1 MPTFDL
7 RYINVAEYI
16 NTAGVT
22 SYGARKSFGDAMGV
36 NLELKH
42 AEGRL
47 YSEGKL
53 AEYIK
58 LATGGTVSVATKHI
72 PEETQ
77 LLLFGAKEHTRT
89 IGDKQIK
96 SIRHTTGDVAPYVGL
111 SFYAPD
117 KIDGVN
123 KYTCVFVS
131 KVSFGPPS
139 MSYETKGQN
148 IVFKTPTTT
157 GEFLADDSTDEI
169 LIEVA
174 ICDSVQDAK
183 AWCDIV
189 LGGAA

>member
-7 RYINVAEYI
+7 RYIHVAKYE
-16 NTAGVT
+16 NTDGVI
-22 SYGARKSFGDAMGV
+22 SYGVRHSFGDAMGV

-47 YSEGKL
+47 YAEGKL

-58 LATGGTVSVATKHI
+58 LATGGSISVATKFI
-72 PEETQ
+72 PVDSQ
-77 LLLFGAKEHTRT
+77 ILLFGAKEKTRT
-89 IGDKQIK
+89 IGSKEIT
-96 SIRHTTGDVAPYVGL
+96 SIRHTTADVAPYVGL
-111 SFYAPD
+111 SFFAPD
-117 KIDGVN
+117 KIEGEN

-131 KVSFGPPS
+131 KASFGPPS

-148 IVFKTPTTT
+148 ITFKTPTTT

-169 LIEVA
+169 LIEVG
-174 ICDSVQDAK
+174 ICDTEQDAK
-183 AWCDIV
+183 AWCDLV